1 MGNRVISHH
10 RQSAIARA
18 VAAVMLFSLMTGCDT
33 AETSETSD
41 AGLFSLVEEKIEDI
55 PIKTQIVQ
63 HVVAIDAPTKEQLEA
78 EVLTRY
84 NAAKNR
90 NGFRYHR
97 NPTNIYI
104 YIYGSEEQAR
114 DGQGLWIAMLAKS
127 YGETGEPSVVINEE
141 RLATLTA
148 EPEDR
153 FGLSESDR
161 KQLFAEIGRAQERA
175 TDEAMSRI
183 PDIKIMEQLELEQE
197 LAERYKAELAA
208 KYGLTDEEV
217 FQVMTEGVR
226 KGWLLR

>member
-1 MGNRVISHH
+1 
-10 RQSAIARA
+10 
-18 VAAVMLFSLMTGCDT
+18 MLFSLMTGCGT

-84 NAAKNR
+84 NAAKYR